1 MNVNN
6 GRTDDDELLRP
17 FEDSEAF
24 IRMKENKISFDAN
37 VLLRVHKQ
45 NESLVSVDSS
55 LVSQIEQDK
64 KKIQLLQQDLLI
76 EKEYNA
82 ELNQQLQDQMD

>member
-1 MNVNN
+1 
-6 GRTDDDELLRP
+6 
-17 FEDSEAF
+17 
-24 IRMKENKISFDAN
+24 MKDNKISFDAN
-37 VLLRVHKQ
+37 VLLRVQKQ
-45 NESLVSVDSS
+45 NESLISCDSS

-82 ELNQQLQDQMD
+82 ELSQQLQDQMD